1 MSDERHQLG
10 LGLQTDKLPGEYA
23 PLAQAAEE
31 AGFAVVTAF
40 NDLWFQPALPAL
52 LEIARATQR
61 VRVGPSCLNP
71 FTVHPV
77 EIAGQTAMLDAASA
91 GRAFLGLA
99 RGSWLETMGVDQ
111 TDPVRAIREAWEV
124 VRRLLEGDYSGFEGR
139 RFSLSQ
145 GDRLRYPVARRNV
158 PLLIGTWS
166 PRLAA
171 FAGEAAQELKVG
183 GSANPEVVPV
193 MRERIGNQE
202 VRIVLGAVTVV
213 DDDGDR
219 ARRIARHEVAMYL
232 AVVAELDPTVS
243 LEPELVARVR
253 ALVASGDDEGA
264 GALISDDVLDRF
276 AFAGSA
282 EQVAAHAEAVFD
294 AGAGRVDFGTPHG
307 VPESRGVE
315 LLCTEVVPRL
325 RSAVG
330 ADR

>member
-1 MSDERHQLG
+1 VSDEQHELG

-23 PLAQAAEE
+23 PLARAAEE

-52 LEIARATQR
+52 LEIAHSTKH

-71 FTVHPV
+71 FTVHPA
-77 EIAGQTAMLDAASA
+77 EIAGQTAMLDAASE

-111 TDPVRAIREAWEV
+111 SDPVTAIREAWEV
-124 VRRLLEGDYSGFEGR
+124 VRRLLAGDDSGFEGR

-145 GDRLRYPVARRNV
+145 GDRLRYPVARPSV

-166 PRLAA
+166 PQLAA
-171 FAGEAAQELKVG
+171 FAGAAAQELKVG
-183 GSANPEVVPV
+183 GSANPAVVPV

-213 DDDGDR
+213 DNDGDR
-219 ARRIARHEVAMYL
+219 ARTIARREVAMYL

-243 LEPELVARVR
+243 LDPELVARVR
-253 ALVASGDDEGA
+253 ALVAAGDDDSA

-276 AFAGSA
+276 AFAGTP
-282 EQVAAHAEAVFD
+282 EQVASHAEAVFD

-315 LLCTEVVPRL
+315 LLCREVLPHL
-325 RSAVG
+325 RSVA
-330 ADR
+330 A